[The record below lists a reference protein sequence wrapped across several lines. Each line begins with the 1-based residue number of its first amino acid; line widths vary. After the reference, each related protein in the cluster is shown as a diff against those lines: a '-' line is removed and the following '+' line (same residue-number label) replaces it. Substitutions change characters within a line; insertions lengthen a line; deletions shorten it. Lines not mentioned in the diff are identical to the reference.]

1 MYMYM
6 LYYYYYYYYYYHYR
20 YYDYNNCYN
29 YYHYLTGHRQG
40 SYSSNNR
47 YQYNYCKYSLVSC
60 PDSFPDQVDRGV
72 VKLSLKVKQKPGILV
87 HFRHDK
93 RCIEIEKSEG

>member
-6 LYYYYYYYYYYHYR
+6 LYYYYYYYYYR
-20 YYDYNNCYN
+20 YYDYHNCYN
-29 YYHYLTGHRQG
+29 YYQTGHRQG

-72 VKLSLKVKQKPGILV
+72 VKLSLKVKQKPEILV
-87 HFRHDK
+87 HFRHN
-93 RCIEIEKSEG
+93 